1 MISDRTELYQAL
13 AELAYAIAMADGV
26 IQSDEKRKFKSIIR
40 KELREDAW
48 IAESRFD
55 ILDSAITPSLEGAY
69 DNAIKMIRHRRG
81 EFDAEMKEKFLTVI
95 SKVADAFGGPDDT
108 EVDILEKLKTEF
120 ENLEA

>member
-1 MISDRTELYQAL
+1 MYQAL

-26 IQSDEKRKFKSIIR
+26 IQSEEKRKFKSIIR

-55 ILDSAITPSLEGAY
+55 ILDSAISPTLESAY
-69 DNAIKMIRHRRG
+69 SNAIKVIKLRRG
-81 EFDAEMKEKFLTVI
+81 EFDEELKKKFLTVV
-95 SKVADAFGGPDDT
+95 SRVADAFGGPDET
-108 EVDILEKLKTEF
+108 EVNILEKLRVEF